1 MLKARRRM
9 TGGRASDYE
18 QRRSTRPDAH
28 TNAPECTSAGARA
41 AMNALSGDGAAPALR
56 QLLLCGRERK
66 AFVAKLPKNLLFT
79 VIFHCE

>member
-1 MLKARRRM
+1 
-9 TGGRASDYE
+9 
-18 QRRSTRPDAH
+18 
-28 TNAPECTSAGARA
+28 
-41 AMNALSGDGAAPALR
+41 MNALSGDGAAPALR